1 MGWNRRRAALQDHH
15 EGLSVV
21 VQVSDNQFI
30 VRQGFFIF
38 LDNEVSSHRVAA
50 SIGMINGD
58 MRFVKFQNVLFACVY
73 FILFHNCSILCFLLL
88 VFSFC

>member
-21 VQVSDNQFI
+21 VQVPDNQSI
-30 VRQGFFIF
+30 VGQGFFVFI
-38 LDNEVSSHRVAA
+38 DNGVSPHGVAA
-50 SIGMINGD
+50 SVGMINGD

-73 FILFHNCSILCFLLL
+73 FILFHS
-88 VFSFC
+88 